1 MAETVLSFVLRQL
14 STFLRE
20 EGRLLGGLRREVQ
33 FIMDELEQMRAFLR
47 EAEAREEDA
56 QPTLQ
61 QWIMQV
67 RDAAYDTEDILDDFV
82 ARFARHR
89 ATGFYGSVRRIF
101 SSIENLRARHRVAS
115 EIQSIESRIKSISEA
130 HQRYQSEYGI
140 SAQASNSLSAVNNT
154 TWRYS
159 RDDALLVEEAKLVGI
174 DQPKKRLI
182 SELLEGDDHQLKVVS
197 VVGMGGLG
205 KTTLVK
211 RVHEDPEVR
220 RHFPVRAWV
229 TVSQTCDFQ
238 YLLKDLI
245 RQLHE
250 EGKKPVPQSIESLN
264 TTGLKK
270 IVKDF
275 LQQAGRYAIVFD
287 DVWDVEF
294 WNTIK
299 FALPESS
306 HGNRV
311 MLTTRKADVASASCT
326 ESLGYIHRMESLS
339 FEDSWTLFCNK
350 IFKGNSCP
358 GHLMD
363 VAKGVLDK
371 CEGLPLA
378 ILAISGLLALKDV
391 NRTEEW
397 EMVRRSLGGELEGTG
412 KLDRVKKI
420 LSLSYSDLPCHL
432 KTCLLY
438 TSIYPEDY
446 EIKCYRLINWWI
458 AERFVEWRE
467 GMSIEDVAWGYLS
480 ELVNRSLIQVTG
492 IFYEGLPDNCRI
504 HDLLREVILLKSR
517 EQNMVTVTTGQPATW
532 PSEKV
537 RRLVVHSKEKIP
549 NEIFNLFHLKHLD
562 LWGTRVE
569 RVPKAIGKLQHL
581 EYLNLG
587 KTGVRELPIEI
598 IKLQKLRVLK
608 VYQQVDPSDDDY
620 GFHGFKAPSNM
631 GGLLALEVLNCI
643 DASSG
648 STIVKEIGK
657 LTQLRQ
663 LYITKLRR
671 EDGKELCSSL
681 ANLTRL
687 RELSVESIGKGD
699 DYEIIDLNHHHPSSS
714 SSFLQSLRLLFLCGR
729 LEKMPQWV
737 AHLHGLVRVDLDW
750 SGLRGEED
758 PLESLQHLPNLVSIN
773 FCGSYQGEGLCF
785 KAGGFLMLKRMHL
798 KRMEG
803 LRWMRVEEG
812 ALPRLQKLFLEQLPL
827 LEELPLGIQHLSQL
841 QELTLLQFYLAS
853 TIPQEIGNLYNLKL
867 SAMDYNQIIGSI
879 PREIWKLTRVDY
891 SGPTYI
897 SLLYQENLAGI
908 ITQRLGGIL
917 KLMLFSLENNQ
928 IEGSIPRDIG
938 NLTALEE
945 LYLGVNNLTGVI
957 TYEVGNLQTLEVLN
971 LRFNSLKGS
980 IPTGIFNISTLR
992 VLSQVSNSLS
1002 GNLPSNMGL
1011 GLPNLEELYLSSNN
1025 FSGLLYCT

>member
-1 MAETVLSFVLRQL
+1 MAETVLSFALDQL

-20 EGRLLGGLRREVQ
+20 EGRLLGGLRQEVQ

-47 EAEAREEDA
+47 EAEAKEEDA

-61 QWIMQV
+61 QWIKQV

-101 SSIENLRARHRVAS
+101 SSIKNLRARHRVAS
-115 EIQSIESRIKSISEA
+115 EIQSIKSRIKSISEA

-140 SAQASNSLSAVNNT
+140 SAQASNSLSAVNNS

-264 TTGLKK
+264 ITELKEF
-270 IVKDF
+270 VKDF

-287 DVWDVEF
+287 DVWDMEF

-306 HGNRV
+306 RGNRV

-326 ESLGYIHRMESLS
+326 ESLGYIHRMEPLS
-339 FEDSWTLFCNK
+339 SEDSWTLFCNK

-363 VAKGVLDK
+363 VAKGILGK

-378 ILAISGLLALKDV
+378 ILAITGLLALKGV
-391 NRTEEW
+391 NRTGEW

-420 LSLSYSDLPCHL
+420 LSLSYNDLPWHL

-446 EIKCYRLINWWI
+446 AIECYDLINLWI

-467 GMSIEDVAWGYLS
+467 GMSIEDVAWGCLS
-480 ELVNRSLIQVTG
+480 ELVNRRLIQVTDV
-492 IFYEGLPDNCRI
+492 FYEGLPNTCRI

-517 EQNMVTVTTGQPATW
+517 EQNMVTVITEQLTRW

-537 RRLVVHSKEKIP
+537 RRLVVHGSSSNNTQHHQQRPNYCFDHLRSFVTVGSTNLLLHKMLLSEVSRSSKLLKVLDLTGQEAQKKIP
-549 NEIFNLFHLKHLD
+549 NEIFKMFRLKHLD
-562 LWGTRVE
+562 LYGTGVE

-587 KTGVRELPIEI
+587 ETGVRELPTEI
-598 IKLQKLRVLK
+598 LKLQKLRVLR
-608 VYQQVDPSDDDY
+608 VYQQVDSSDADY
-620 GFHGFKAPSNM
+620 GYHGFKAPSNM
-631 GGLLALEVLNCI
+631 VRLLALEILDCI

-657 LTQLRQ
+657 LTQLRE

-681 ANLTRL
+681 ANLTSL
-687 RELSVESIGKGD
+687 RELSVTSIGKGD
-699 DYEIIDLNHHHPSSS
+699 DHEIIDLNHHHPSLSSSS
-714 SSFLQSLRLLFLCGR
+714 SSFLQSLRMLILRGR
-729 LEKMPQWV
+729 LEKMPKWIV
-737 AHLHGLVRVDLDW
+737 HLHGLVRIDLDW
-750 SGLRGEED
+750 SGLRSEED
-758 PLESLQHLPNLVSIN
+758 PFESLQHLPNLVSIN

-785 KAGGFLMLKRMHL
+785 KAGGFLKLEWMYLKRL
-798 KRMEG
+798 EG

-812 ALPRLQKLFLEQLPL
+812 ALPRFHELILEQLPL
-827 LEELPLGIQHLSQL
+827 LDELPLGIQHLSHL
-841 QELTLLQFYLAS
+841 Q
-853 TIPQEIGNLYNLKL
+853 G
-867 SAMDYNQIIGSI
+867 
-879 PREIWKLTRVDY
+879 
-891 SGPTYI
+891 
-897 SLLYQENLAGI
+897 
-908 ITQRLGGIL
+908 
-917 KLMLFSLENNQ
+917 
-928 IEGSIPRDIG
+928 
-938 NLTALEE
+938 
-945 LYLGVNNLTGVI
+945 LYLYEMSSKMIEKVENQKEESEDYRKIAHIPEIVI
-957 TYEVGNLQTLEVLN
+957 GCYTDDGEWRQH
-971 LRFNSLKGS
+971 SLWAEKK
-980 IPTGIFNISTLR
+980 
-992 VLSQVSNSLS
+992 
-1002 GNLPSNMGL
+1002 
-1011 GLPNLEELYLSSNN
+1011 
-1025 FSGLLYCT
+1025 

>member
-1 MAETVLSFVLRQL
+1 MAETVLSFVLDQL

-20 EGRLLGGLRREVQ
+20 EGRLLGGLRQEVQ

-47 EAEAREEDA
+47 EAEAKEEDA

-61 QWIMQV
+61 QWIKQV
-67 RDAAYDTEDILDDFV
+67 RDAAYDTEDILDEFV

-101 SSIENLRARHRVAS
+101 SSIKNLRARHRVAS
-115 EIQSIESRIKSISEA
+115 EIQSIKSRIKSISEA

-140 SAQASNSLSAVNNT
+140 SAPASNSLSAVNTT

-182 SELLEGDDHQLKVVS
+182 SELLEEDDHQLKVVS

-211 RVHEDPEVR
+211 KVHEDPEVR

-250 EGKKPVPQSIESLN
+250 EGKKPVPQSIESM
-264 TTGLKK
+264 TATGLKK

-326 ESLGYIHRMESLS
+326 ESLGYLHRMESLS

-397 EMVRRSLGGELEGTG
+397 ETVRRSLGGELEGTG

-420 LSLSYSDLPCHL
+420 LSLSYNDLPWHL
-432 KTCLLY
+432 KACLLY
-438 TSIYPEDY
+438 LSIYPEDY
-446 EIKCYRLINWWI
+446 KIGCGRLINLWI

-480 ELVNRSLIQVTG
+480 ELVSRNLIQVTCV
-492 IFYEGLPDNCRI
+492 FYEGIPYTCRI
-504 HDLLREVILLKSR
+504 HDLLRAVILLKSR
-517 EQNMVTVTTGQPATW
+517 EQNLVTVIDGQPTMW
-532 PSEKV
+532 PSDKV
-537 RRLVVHSKEKIP
+537 RRLVLRSSSSNNTQHHQQRRSYCFDHLRSFFTIGSPNPLLSRMLLSEISRSSKLLKVLELDSQVEIP
-549 NEIFNLFHLKHLD
+549 NEIFNLFQLKHLD
-562 LWGTRVE
+562 LSCTRVE
-569 RVPKAIGKLQHL
+569 RIPKAIGKLQHL
-581 EYLNLG
+581 EYLDLG
-587 KTGVRELPIEI
+587 NTRVRELPLEI
-598 IKLQKLRVLK
+598 LKLQQLRVLR
-608 VYQQVDPSDDDY
+608 VYQQVDTSDDDY
-620 GFHGFKAPSNM
+620 GYHGFKAPSNM

-657 LTQLRQ
+657 LTQLRE
-663 LYITKLRR
+663 LYITKLRS

-681 ANLTRL
+681 ANLTSL
-687 RELSVESIGKGD
+687 RELSVDSIGKGD
-699 DYEIIDLNHHHPSSS
+699 DFEIIDLNHPSLSSS
-714 SSFLQSLRLLFLCGR
+714 SLFLQSLRTLFMCGR

-737 AHLHGLVRVDLDW
+737 ARLHGLVRIDLDW
-750 SGLRGEED
+750 SRLRGEED
-758 PLESLQHLPNLVSIN
+758 PLESLQHLPNLGEIN

-785 KAGGFLMLKRMHL
+785 KAGGFLKLKELHL

-827 LEELPLGIQHLSQL
+827 LEELPVGIQHLSQL
-841 QELTLLQFYLAS
+841 QELTLYEMSSQLRGKLLENQKEESEDYRRIAH
-853 TIPQEIGNLYNLKL
+853 IPEILIGYYTDDRKWRDRWLWAEKKKTYNL
-867 SAMDYNQIIGSI
+867 S
-879 PREIWKLTRVDY
+879 
-891 SGPTYI
+891 
-897 SLLYQENLAGI
+897 
-908 ITQRLGGIL
+908 
-917 KLMLFSLENNQ
+917 
-928 IEGSIPRDIG
+928 
-938 NLTALEE
+938 
-945 LYLGVNNLTGVI
+945 
-957 TYEVGNLQTLEVLN
+957 
-971 LRFNSLKGS
+971 
-980 IPTGIFNISTLR
+980 
-992 VLSQVSNSLS
+992 
-1002 GNLPSNMGL
+1002 
-1011 GLPNLEELYLSSNN
+1011 
-1025 FSGLLYCT
+1025 

>member
-1 MAETVLSFVLRQL
+1 MAETVLSFVLDQL

-20 EGRLLGGLRREVQ
+20 EGRLLGGLRQEVQ
-33 FIMDELEQMRAFLR
+33 FIRDELGHMRAFLR
-47 EAEAREEDA
+47 EAEAKEEDA
-56 QPTLQ
+56 QPRLQ
-61 QWIMQV
+61 EWIKQV
-67 RDAAYDTEDILDDFV
+67 REAAYDTEDILDDFV
-82 ARFARHR
+82 ARFARHLP
-89 ATGFYGSVRRIF
+89 TGFYGSVRRIF
-101 SSIENLRARHRVAS
+101 SSIKNLRARHRVAS
-115 EIQSIESRIKSISEA
+115 EIQSIKSRIKSISEG

-140 SAQASNSLSAVNNT
+140 PAQASNSLSAVNNT

-174 DQPKKRLI
+174 DQPKQHLI
-182 SELLEGDDHQLKVVS
+182 SQLLQGDDCQLKVVS

-211 RVHEDPEVR
+211 KVHEDPEVR

-245 RQLHE
+245 RQLHK
-250 EGKKPVPQSIESLN
+250 EGNKPVPQSIESLN
-264 TTGLKK
+264 ITELKEF
-270 IVKDF
+270 VKDF

-299 FALPESS
+299 FALPESG

-311 MLTTRKADVASASCT
+311 MLTTRKADVASASCI
-326 ESLGYIHRMESLS
+326 ESLGFVYRMEPLS

-363 VAKGVLDK
+363 VAKVILGK

-412 KLDRVKKI
+412 KLDRIRKI
-420 LSLSYSDLPCHL
+420 LSLSYGDLPWHL

-438 TSIYPEDY
+438 TSIYPEDC
-446 EIKCYRLINWWI
+446 EIPCYKLVNLWI

-467 GMSIEDVAWGYLS
+467 GMSIEDVVWGYFS
-480 ELVNRSLIQVTG
+480 ELVSRSLIQVTDV
-492 IFYEGLPDNCRI
+492 FYEGMPGYCRI
-504 HDLLREVILLKSR
+504 HDLLREIIISKSR
-517 EQNMVTVTTGQPATW
+517 EQNMVTVTTGQPTTW

-537 RRLVVHSKEKIP
+537 RRLVVHSSSSNNTQQQRPNYCFDHLRSFITVGSTNPLLYKTLLSEVLGSSKLLKVLDLKGQETQEEIP

-562 LWGTRVE
+562 LYGTRVE

-581 EYLNLG
+581 EFLDLG
-587 KTGVRELPIEI
+587 DTGVRELPMEI
-598 IKLQKLRVLK
+598 LKLQKLRFLK
-608 VYQQVDPSDDDY
+608 VYQQVDSSDDDY
-620 GFHGFKAPSNM
+620 GLEGFKAPSNM
-631 GGLLALEVLNCI
+631 GGLLALEILNCI

-648 STIVKEIGK
+648 STVVKEIGK
-657 LTQLRQ
+657 LTQLRE

-681 ANLTRL
+681 ANLTSLHRL
-687 RELSVESIGKGD
+687 SIESIGKGD
-699 DYEIIDLNHHHPSSS
+699 DHEIIDLNHHHPSLSSSS
-714 SSFLQSLRLLFLCGR
+714 SSFLQSLRMLILYGR

-737 AHLHGLVRVDLDW
+737 AHLHSLVRIDLDW
-750 SGLRGEED
+750 SRLRGEED
-758 PLESLQHLPNLVSIN
+758 PLESLRHLPNLHSIN

-785 KAGGFLMLKRMHL
+785 KAGGFLKLKWMHL

-812 ALPRLQKLFLEQLPL
+812 ALPRLQKLFLEQLPS
-827 LEELPLGIQHLSQL
+827 LEELPMGIQHLSHL
-841 QELTLLQFYLAS
+841 QRLTLYETSSQ
-853 TIPQEIGNLYNLKL
+853 
-867 SAMDYNQIIGSI
+867 
-879 PREIWKLTRVDY
+879 
-891 SGPTYI
+891 
-897 SLLYQENLAGI
+897 
-908 ITQRLGGIL
+908 
-917 KLMLFSLENNQ
+917 
-928 IEGSIPRDIG
+928 
-938 NLTALEE
+938 
-945 LYLGVNNLTGVI
+945 LTGKLLDNQEEESEDDRRIAHIPEILIGYYTDDGEWVQYKRI
-957 TYEVGNLQTLEVLN
+957 QTE
-971 LRFNSLKGS
+971 S
-980 IPTGIFNISTLR
+980 
-992 VLSQVSNSLS
+992 
-1002 GNLPSNMGL
+1002 
-1011 GLPNLEELYLSSNN
+1011 
-1025 FSGLLYCT
+1025 

>member
-1 MAETVLSFVLRQL
+1 MAVLSFVLRQL
-14 STFLRE
+14 STFLHE

-61 QWIMQV
+61 QWIKQV

-89 ATGFYGSVRRIF
+89 ATGFYGTVRRIF
-101 SSIENLRARHRVAS
+101 SSIKNLRARHRVAS
-115 EIQSIESRIKSISEA
+115 EIQSIKSRIKSISEG
-130 HQRYQSEYGI
+130 HQRYRSEYGI

-154 TWRYS
+154 AWRYS

-182 SELLEGDDHQLKVVS
+182 SQLLQGDDYQLKVVS

-250 EGKKPVPQSIESLN
+250 EGQKPVPQSIESM
-264 TTGLKK
+264 TTTELKK
-270 IVKDF
+270 FIKDF
-275 LQQAGRYAIVFD
+275 LQQGGRYAIVFD
-287 DVWDVEF
+287 DVWDMEF

-306 HGNRV
+306 DGGNRV
-311 MLTTRKADVASASCT
+311 MLTTRKADVASASCI
-326 ESLGYIHRMESLS
+326 ESLGFVYRMDPLS
-339 FEDSWTLFCNK
+339 FEDSWALFCNK
-350 IFKGNSCP
+350 IFKGGNCP

-363 VAKGVLDK
+363 VAKGILGK

-378 ILAISGLLALKDV
+378 ILAISGLLTLKDV

-420 LSLSYSDLPCHL
+420 LSLSYSDLPWHL

-438 TSIYPEDY
+438 TSIFPEDWD
-446 EIKCYRLINWWI
+446 IGCVRLINLWI
-458 AERFVEWRE
+458 AERFVEWRV
-467 GMSIEDVAWGYLS
+467 GMSIEDVALGYLS
-480 ELVNRSLIQVTG
+480 ELVNRSLIQVTKV
-492 IFYEGLPDNCRI
+492 FYEGSPDFCRV

-517 EQNMVTVTTGQPATW
+517 EQNLVTATTGQPARW

-537 RRLVVHSKEKIP
+537 RRLVVHGNSSNNTQHHQQRPNYCFDHLRSFITVGSTDPLLSKMLFSEVSRSSKMLKVLDLRGQGAQEEIP
-549 NEIFNLFHLKHLD
+549 NEIFKMFHLRYLN
-562 LWGTRVE
+562 LYGTRVE

-581 EYLNLG
+581 EFLDLSN
-587 KTGVRELPIEI
+587 TRVRELPMEI
-598 IKLQKLRVLK
+598 LKLQKLRVLT
-608 VYQQVDPSDDDY
+608 VSQLVDSSDDDY
-620 GFHGFKAPSNM
+620 GYHGFKAPSNM
-631 GGLLALEVLNCI
+631 GGLLALELLGTI
-643 DASSG
+643 DTSSG
-648 STIVKEIGK
+648 STIIKEIGK
-657 LTQLRQ
+657 LTQLRE
-663 LYITKLRR
+663 LGIANLRR

-681 ANLTRL
+681 ANLTSL
-687 RELSVESIGKGD
+687 RELSVYSIGKGD
-699 DYEIIDLNHHHPSSS
+699 DHEMIDLNHPSLSSSSSSS
-714 SSFLQSLRLLFLCGR
+714 SSFLQSLRLLILHGR

-737 AHLHGLVRVDLDW
+737 AHLHGLVRIDLDW
-750 SGLRGEED
+750 SRLRGQED
-758 PLESLQHLPNLVSIN
+758 PLESLQHLPNLGEIN

-785 KAGGFLMLKRMHL
+785 KAGGFLKLKELHL

-812 ALPRLQKLFLEQLPL
+812 ALPHLQKLFLQQLPS
-827 LEELPLGIQHLSQL
+827 LEELPMGIQHLIQLRRLNLFEMSSQL
-841 QELTLLQFYLAS
+841 RE
-853 TIPQEIGNLYNLKL
+853 KL
-867 SAMDYNQIIGSI
+867 
-879 PREIWKLTRVDY
+879 
-891 SGPTYI
+891 
-897 SLLYQENLAGI
+897 
-908 ITQRLGGIL
+908 
-917 KLMLFSLENNQ
+917 LENQ
-928 IEGSIPRDIG
+928 KEESEDYTRIAHIPEILIG
-938 NLTALEE
+938 FYTDD
-945 LYLGVNNLTGVI
+945 
-957 TYEVGNLQTLEVLN
+957 
-971 LRFNSLKGS
+971 RKWRRRSLWVEKKK
-980 IPTGIFNISTLR
+980 I
-992 VLSQVSNSLS
+992 
-1002 GNLPSNMGL
+1002 
-1011 GLPNLEELYLSSNN
+1011 
-1025 FSGLLYCT
+1025 

>member
-1 MAETVLSFVLRQL
+1 MAETVLSFVLDQL

-20 EGRLLGGLRREVQ
+20 EGRLLGGVRQEVQ
-33 FIMDELEQMRAFLR
+33 FIRDELEQMRAFLQ
-47 EAEAREEDA
+47 EAEAKEEDA

-61 QWIMQV
+61 QWIKQV
-67 RDAAYDTEDILDDFV
+67 RDAAYDTEDILDEFL

-89 ATGFYGSVRRIF
+89 ATGFCGSVRRIF
-101 SSIENLRARHRVAS
+101 SSIKNLRARHRVAS
-115 EIQSIESRIKSISEA
+115 EIQSIKSRIKSISEA

-140 SAQASNSLSAVNNT
+140 SAPASNSLSAVNNT

-174 DQPKKRLI
+174 DQPKNRLI

-306 HGNRV
+306 YGNRV

-397 EMVRRSLGGELEGTG
+397 EIVRGSLGGELEGTG
-412 KLDRVKKI
+412 KLDRVKRI
-420 LSLSYSDLPCHL
+420 LSLSYGDLPWHL

-446 EIKCYRLINWWI
+446 EIECEGLINLWI
-458 AERFVEWRE
+458 AERYVERRE
-467 GMSIEDVAWGYLS
+467 GRSIEDVAWGYLT

-492 IFYEGLPDNCRI
+492 VFYEGAPDTCRI
-504 HDLLREVILLKSR
+504 HDLLREIILLKSR
-517 EQNMVTVTTGQPATW
+517 GQNMVTVTTGQPTMW

-537 RRLVVHSKEKIP
+537 RRLVVHSSSSNNTQHHQQRPNYCFDHLRSFVTIESTNQLLFKTLLSEVSRSSKLLKVLDLGGQETQEEIP
-549 NEIFNLFHLKHLD
+549 NEIFKMFHLKHLD
-562 LWGTRVE
+562 LGGTGVE

-581 EYLNLG
+581 EYLDLG
-587 KTGVRELPIEI
+587 HTRVRELPLEI
-598 IKLQKLRVLK
+598 LKLQKLRVLR
-608 VYQQVDPSDDDY
+608 VYQPVDASDDDY

-631 GGLLALEVLNCI
+631 GGLLALEELNCI

-657 LTQLRQ
+657 LTQLRK

-681 ANLTRL
+681 ANLTSL
-687 RELSVESIGKGD
+687 RELSVDSIGKGD
-699 DYEIIDLNHHHPSSS
+699 DHDIIDLNHHHPSLSS
-714 SSFLQSLRLLFLCGR
+714 LFLQSLRMLFLCGR

-737 AHLHGLVRVDLDW
+737 ARLHGLIRIDLDW
-750 SGLRGEED
+750 SRLRSEED
-758 PLESLQHLPNLVSIN
+758 PLESLQHLPNLGEIN
-773 FCGSYQGEGLCF
+773 FCGSYQGEELCF
-785 KAGGFLMLKRMHL
+785 KVGGFLMLKRLHL

-812 ALPRLQKLFLEQLPL
+812 ALPRLHLLFLQQLPL
-827 LEELPLGIQHLSQL
+827 LEELPLGIQHLSNL
-841 QELTLLQFYLAS
+841 QRLTLYETSSQLREKLLENQKEESEDYTKIAH
-853 TIPQEIGNLYNLKL
+853 IPEILIGYYTDDRKWRDRWLWAEKKKTYNL
-867 SAMDYNQIIGSI
+867 S
-879 PREIWKLTRVDY
+879 
-891 SGPTYI
+891 
-897 SLLYQENLAGI
+897 
-908 ITQRLGGIL
+908 
-917 KLMLFSLENNQ
+917 
-928 IEGSIPRDIG
+928 
-938 NLTALEE
+938 
-945 LYLGVNNLTGVI
+945 
-957 TYEVGNLQTLEVLN
+957 
-971 LRFNSLKGS
+971 
-980 IPTGIFNISTLR
+980 
-992 VLSQVSNSLS
+992 
-1002 GNLPSNMGL
+1002 
-1011 GLPNLEELYLSSNN
+1011 
-1025 FSGLLYCT
+1025 

>member
-14 STFLRE
+14 STFLHE
-20 EGRLLGGLRREVQ
+20 EGRLLGGLRQEVQ

-61 QWIMQV
+61 QWIKQV
-67 RDAAYDTEDILDDFV
+67 RDAAYDTEDILDEFV
-82 ARFARHR
+82 ARFARHP

-101 SSIENLRARHRVAS
+101 SSIKNLRARHRVAS
-115 EIQSIESRIKSISEA
+115 EIQSIKSRIKSISEA
-130 HQRYQSEYGI
+130 HQRYRSEYGI
-140 SAQASNSLSAVNNT
+140 SAQASNSLSALNNT

-182 SELLEGDDHQLKVVS
+182 SQLLRGDDYQLKVVS

-238 YLLKDLI
+238 SLLKDLI

-250 EGKKPVPQSIESLN
+250 EGQKPVPQSIESM
-264 TTGLKK
+264 TATELKK
-270 IVKDF
+270 FIKDF

-306 HGNRV
+306 DGGNRV

-326 ESLGYIHRMESLS
+326 ESLGYIHRLEPLS

-363 VAKGVLDK
+363 VAKVILGK

-378 ILAISGLLALKDV
+378 ILAISGLLALKDL

-420 LSLSYSDLPCHL
+420 LSLSYSDLPWHL
-432 KTCLLY
+432 KTCLSY
-438 TSIYPEDY
+438 TSIYPENY
-446 EIKCYRLINWWI
+446 KIGCHRLINFWI

-467 GMSIEDVAWGYLS
+467 GMSIEDVAWDYLS
-480 ELVNRSLIQVTG
+480 ELVSRSLIQVTG
-492 IFYEGLPDNCRI
+492 VFYEGMPEYCRI
-504 HDLLREVILLKSR
+504 HDLLREVIVSKSR
-517 EQNMVTVTTGQPATW
+517 EQNMVTVTTGQPTMW

-537 RRLVVHSKEKIP
+537 RRLVVHSSSSNNTQHQQQRQNYCIDHLRSFITIGSTDPLLFKMLISEISRNSKLLKVLDLRRQEEIP
-549 NEIFNLFHLKHLD
+549 NEIFNLFHLKYLN
-562 LWGTRVE
+562 LYGTRVE
-569 RVPKAIGKLQHL
+569 RIPKAIGKLQHL

-587 KTGVRELPIEI
+587 KTGVRELPMEI
-598 IKLQKLRVLK
+598 LKLQKLRFLRVFEP
-608 VYQQVDPSDDDY
+608 VDPSDDDY
-620 GFHGFKAPSNM
+620 GYHGFKAPSNM
-631 GGLLALEVLNCI
+631 GGLLALEVLNYI

-657 LTQLRQ
+657 LTQLRV
-663 LYITKLRR
+663 LGITKLRR

-681 ANLTRL
+681 ANLTSLHRL
-687 RELSVESIGKGD
+687 SIESIGKGD
-699 DYEIIDLNHHHPSSS
+699 DHEIIDLNHHHPSLSS
-714 SSFLQSLRLLFLCGR
+714 SSFLQSLRMLILRGR

-737 AHLHGLVRVDLDW
+737 AHLHGLVRIDLNW
-750 SGLRGEED
+750 SGLKGVED
-758 PLESLQHLPNLVSIN
+758 PLESLQHLPNLVCIN
-773 FCGSYQGEGLCF
+773 FCGSYQEEGLCF
-785 KAGGFLMLKRMHL
+785 KAGGFLNLKWMHL

-803 LRWMRVEEG
+803 LRWMRVEKG
-812 ALPRLQKLFLEQLPL
+812 ALPRLQTLFLEQLPL
-827 LEELPLGIQHLSQL
+827 LEELPLGIQHLSNL
-841 QELTLLQFYLAS
+841 QRLTLYETSSQLREKLLENQKEESEDYTRIAHIS
-853 TIPQEIGNLYNLKL
+853 EIV
-867 SAMDYNQIIGSI
+867 IGSYTDDGEW
-879 PREIWKLTRVDY
+879 R
-891 SGPTYI
+891 
-897 SLLYQENLAGI
+897 
-908 ITQRLGGIL
+908 QRQLWE
-917 KLMLFSLENNQ
+917 KKKKK
-928 IEGSIPRDIG
+928 
-938 NLTALEE
+938 T
-945 LYLGVNNLTGVI
+945 
-957 TYEVGNLQTLEVLN
+957 
-971 LRFNSLKGS
+971 
-980 IPTGIFNISTLR
+980 
-992 VLSQVSNSLS
+992 
-1002 GNLPSNMGL
+1002 
-1011 GLPNLEELYLSSNN
+1011 
-1025 FSGLLYCT
+1025 

>member
-1 MAETVLSFVLRQL
+1 MAETVLSFVLDQV

-20 EGRLLGGLRREVQ
+20 EGRLLGGVRQEVQ
-33 FIMDELEQMRAFLR
+33 FIRDELEQMRAFLR
-47 EAEAREEDA
+47 EAEAKEEDA

-61 QWIMQV
+61 QWIKQV

-101 SSIENLRARHRVAS
+101 SSIKNLRARHRVAN
-115 EIQSIESRIKSISEA
+115 EIQSIKSRIKSISEA

-140 SAQASNSLSAVNNT
+140 SAQASNSLSAVNNS

-211 RVHEDPEVR
+211 KVHEDPEVR

-250 EGKKPVPQSIESLN
+250 EGKKPVPQSIESM
-264 TTGLKK
+264 TTTELKK
-270 IVKDF
+270 FVKDF
-275 LQQAGRYAIVFD
+275 LQQAERYAIVFD

-326 ESLGYIHRMESLS
+326 ESLGYIHRMEPLS

-350 IFKGNSCP
+350 IFKGGNCRD
-358 GHLMD
+358 HLMN
-363 VAKGVLDK
+363 VAKGILEK

-391 NRTEEW
+391 TEEW

-420 LSLSYSDLPCHL
+420 LSLSYSDLPWHL

-438 TSIYPEDY
+438 TSILPEDY
-446 EIKCYRLINWWI
+446 EIQCNRLINLWI

-467 GMSIEDVAWGYLS
+467 GMSIEDVALGYLG
-480 ELVNRSLIQVTG
+480 ELVNRSLIQATTV
-492 IFYEGLPDNCRI
+492 FYEGTPYSCRI
-504 HDLLREVILLKSR
+504 HDLLREVILIKSR
-517 EQNMVTVTTGQPATW
+517 EQNMVTVTTGQPTML
-532 PSEKV
+532 PSDKV
-537 RRLVVHSKEKIP
+537 RRLVVHSSSSNNTQHPQQRPSYCFDHLRSFITVGSTDPLLSKMLLSEISRSSKLLKVLDLRDQNIEEEIP
-549 NEIFNLFHLKHLD
+549 NDIFKMFHLKYLHLG
-562 LWGTRVE
+562 GTKVE

-581 EYLNLG
+581 EYLNLVN
-587 KTGVRELPIEI
+587 TGVRELPMEI
-598 IKLQKLRVLK
+598 LKLQKLRLLI
-608 VYQQVDPSDDDY
+608 VYQQVDSSDDDY
-620 GFHGFKAPSNM
+620 GYHGFKAPSNM
-631 GGLLALEVLNCI
+631 RGLLALETLNCI

-648 STIVKEIGK
+648 STIIKEIGK
-657 LTQLRQ
+657 LTQLRE
-663 LYITKLRR
+663 LSITKLRR

-681 ANLTRL
+681 ANLSSL
-687 RELSVESIGKGD
+687 RELSVTSIGKGD
-699 DYEIIDLNHHHPSSS
+699 DHEIIDLNHHHPSSS
-714 SSFLQSLRLLFLCGR
+714 SSFLQSLRMLILRGR
-729 LEKMPQWV
+729 LEKMPQWIV
-737 AHLHGLVRVDLDW
+737 HLHGLVRIDLNW

-785 KAGGFLMLKRMHL
+785 KVGGFLMLQRLDL

-812 ALPRLQKLFLEQLPL
+812 ALPRLQKLSLRQLPL

-841 QELTLLQFYLAS
+841 QRLV
-853 TIPQEIGNLYNLKL
+853 LYEMSSQLREKL
-867 SAMDYNQIIGSI
+867 
-879 PREIWKLTRVDY
+879 
-891 SGPTYI
+891 
-897 SLLYQENLAGI
+897 
-908 ITQRLGGIL
+908 
-917 KLMLFSLENNQ
+917 LENQ
-928 IEGSIPRDIG
+928 KEESEDYTRIAHIPEILIG
-938 NLTALEE
+938 YYTDDRIWREHQLWEKKKKKKKT
-945 LYLGVNNLTGVI
+945 
-957 TYEVGNLQTLEVLN
+957 
-971 LRFNSLKGS
+971 
-980 IPTGIFNISTLR
+980 
-992 VLSQVSNSLS
+992 
-1002 GNLPSNMGL
+1002 
-1011 GLPNLEELYLSSNN
+1011 
-1025 FSGLLYCT
+1025 

>member
-1 MAETVLSFVLRQL
+1 MAETVLSFVLDQL

-20 EGRLLGGLRREVQ
+20 EGRLLGGLRQEVQ

-47 EAEAREEDA
+47 EAEAKEEDA

-61 QWIMQV
+61 QWIKQV
-67 RDAAYDTEDILDDFV
+67 RDAAYDTEDILDEFV

-101 SSIENLRARHRVAS
+101 SSIKNLRARHRVAS
-115 EIQSIESRIKSISEA
+115 EIQSIKSRIKSISEA

-140 SAQASNSLSAVNNT
+140 SAPASNSLSAVNTT

-182 SELLEGDDHQLKVVS
+182 SELLEEDDHQLKVVS

-211 RVHEDPEVR
+211 KVHEDPEVR

-250 EGKKPVPQSIESLN
+250 EGKKPVPQSIESM
-264 TTGLKK
+264 TATGLKK

-326 ESLGYIHRMESLS
+326 ESLGYLHRMESLS

-397 EMVRRSLGGELEGTG
+397 ETVRRSLGGELEGTG

-420 LSLSYSDLPCHL
+420 LSLSYNDLPWHL
-432 KTCLLY
+432 KACLLY
-438 TSIYPEDY
+438 LSIYPEDY
-446 EIKCYRLINWWI
+446 KIGCGRLINLWI

-480 ELVNRSLIQVTG
+480 ELVSRNLIQVTCV
-492 IFYEGLPDNCRI
+492 FYEGIPYTCRI
-504 HDLLREVILLKSR
+504 HDLLRAVILLKSR
-517 EQNMVTVTTGQPATW
+517 EQNLVTVIDGQPTMW
-532 PSEKV
+532 PSDK
-537 RRLVVHSKEKIP
+537 
-549 NEIFNLFHLKHLD
+549 LKHLD
-562 LWGTRVE
+562 LSCTRVE
-569 RVPKAIGKLQHL
+569 RIPKAIGKLQHL
-581 EYLNLG
+581 EYLDLG
-587 KTGVRELPIEI
+587 NTRVRELPLEI
-598 IKLQKLRVLK
+598 LKLQQLRVLR
-608 VYQQVDPSDDDY
+608 VYQQVDTSDDDY
-620 GFHGFKAPSNM
+620 GYHGFKAPSNM

-657 LTQLRQ
+657 LTQLRE
-663 LYITKLRR
+663 LYITKLRS

-681 ANLTRL
+681 ANLTSL
-687 RELSVESIGKGD
+687 RELSVDSIGKGD
-699 DYEIIDLNHHHPSSS
+699 DFEIIDLNHPSLSSS
-714 SSFLQSLRLLFLCGR
+714 SLFLQSLRTLFMCGR

-737 AHLHGLVRVDLDW
+737 ARLHGLVRIDLDW
-750 SGLRGEED
+750 SRLRGEED
-758 PLESLQHLPNLVSIN
+758 PLESLQHLPNLGEIN

-785 KAGGFLMLKRMHL
+785 KAGGFLKLKELHL

-827 LEELPLGIQHLSQL
+827 LEELPVGIQHLSQL
-841 QELTLLQFYLAS
+841 QELTLYEMSSQLRGKLLENQKEESEDYRRIAH
-853 TIPQEIGNLYNLKL
+853 IPEILIGYYTDDRKWRDRWLWAEKKKTYNL
-867 SAMDYNQIIGSI
+867 S
-879 PREIWKLTRVDY
+879 
-891 SGPTYI
+891 
-897 SLLYQENLAGI
+897 
-908 ITQRLGGIL
+908 
-917 KLMLFSLENNQ
+917 
-928 IEGSIPRDIG
+928 
-938 NLTALEE
+938 
-945 LYLGVNNLTGVI
+945 
-957 TYEVGNLQTLEVLN
+957 
-971 LRFNSLKGS
+971 
-980 IPTGIFNISTLR
+980 
-992 VLSQVSNSLS
+992 
-1002 GNLPSNMGL
+1002 
-1011 GLPNLEELYLSSNN
+1011 
-1025 FSGLLYCT
+1025 